1 MGHAVAVTD
10 APAACFAPELIE
22 AYPDAKVVLNLRRDL
37 DAWQRSV
44 LKNIAQAC
52 LESWPVWL
60 LSRFNT
66 ELFWVY
72 TLYAQYLWPRLFRC
86 VGLSST
92 AEITSNARSI
102 YRGKLGKRS
111 FLGWFA
117 QSFYCVPL
125 SFTFVDS
132 RPGHLARSYFQ
143 GRWSE
148 SDFS

>member
-10 APAACFAPELIE
+10 APAACFAPELIQ

-52 LESWPVWL
+52 LESWPVWV

-72 TLYAQYLWPRLFRC
+72 TLYAQYLWPRIFRC

-92 AEITSNARSI
+92 TEITSNGKSI
-102 YRGKLGKRS
+102 YRGKSRKLS
-111 FLGWFA
+111 FLVWFA
-117 QSFYCVPL
+117 RSFYCVAL
-125 SFTFVDS
+125 SFTFVQASS
-132 RPGHLARSYFQ
+132 RTSTPLLSPRSMV
-143 GRWSE
+143 GV
-148 SDFS
+148 

>member
-125 SFTFVDS
+125 SFTFVRLSS
-132 RPGHLARSYFQ
+132 RTSSPLLFPRSMV
-143 GRWSE
+143 RV
-148 SDFS
+148 